1 MGIIV
6 RVGALVKARVDY
18 WVGRFLFGLGGV
30 LFGFWFVCLVFFPQ
44 VSGKIT
50 TDFYNSRPIQK
61 NCIQGTCMY
70 SFFFQHINAL
80 VAEINLV

>member
-1 MGIIV
+1 M
-6 RVGALVKARVDY
+6 RVGALVKARIDY
-18 WVGRFLFGLGGV
+18 WVRRVFVWFGGV
-30 LFGFWFVCLVFFPQ
+30 LFGFWFVCLGFFPQ

-61 NCIQGTCMY
+61 NCIQGTFMY
-70 SFFFQHINAL
+70 SFFFQHSNAL